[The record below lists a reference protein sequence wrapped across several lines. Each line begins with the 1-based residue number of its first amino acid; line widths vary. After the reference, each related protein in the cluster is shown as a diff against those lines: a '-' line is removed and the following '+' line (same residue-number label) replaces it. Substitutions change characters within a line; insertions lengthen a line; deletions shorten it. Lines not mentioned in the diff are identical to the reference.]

1 MNHNMKKTASFVI
14 CILLVFITAASLFY
28 IIKEEN
34 HNCTGEDCP
43 VCACIHQAEQ
53 TLRNL
58 GTGNIGNAVVSTLP
72 VWNGI
77 LLPVCLFSIHNI
89 SCKSEG
95 KIERLNKA
103 YITRRVQDG

>member
-77 LLPVCLFSIHNI
+77 LLPVCLFCVYTTSVV
-89 SCKSEG
+89 SQKV
-95 KIERLNKA
+95 RLN
-103 YITRRVQDG
+103 D

>member
-1 MNHNMKKTASFVI
+1 MQLFFFCGINNKKEKLNDFKEKINNYYERLNS
-14 CILLVFITAASLFY
+14 
-28 IIKEEN
+28 IKEEN

-77 LLPVCLFSIHNI
+77 LLPVCLFCVYTTSLV
-89 SCKSEG
+89 SQKV
-95 KIERLNKA
+95 RLN
-103 YITRRVQDG
+103 D